1 MSDDDSLDLDEL
13 KSYSDLISELKDKIK
28 IMQDENMALK
38 KECDR
43 LKDEAREEESN
54 LKNKTQETSNISEK
68 AKKRLDQAKEI
79 IIELN
84 RVKNENKK
92 LETQLEVM
100 CRELS
105 YKFKDNID
113 KKNAI
118 MSLEERKQVYR
129 HIISSYEDLFSEMFV
144 PPKLISKRKPRVTF
158 VDIQR
163 PFEQDRIPTK
173 IQRII
178 RTLETLPIPFISQKI
193 EVKRE
198 IMQKLAAVG
207 EFANRISEEIHELEE
222 RKVDKI
228 VARRIQAEIDTK
240 TFQYNLIRTA
250 VMKVRMK

>member
-43 LKDEAREEESN
+43 LKDEAREEENN

-129 HIISSYEDLFSEMFV
+129 HIISDYEDLFSEMFV

-158 VDIQR
+158 VDLQR

-207 EFANRISEEIHELEE
+207 EFANRISEEIHKLEE